1 VKWDSAVTLVK
12 DAEDHTALA
21 EKEAQKRV
29 LRVEVESATVLAS
42 AREEAEGLVWK
53 ITFLEGE
60 LVDVRRAREV
70 VEENSRGLS
79 DVAANAERC

>member
-1 VKWDSAVTLVK
+1 VKWDSVVTLVK

-60 LVDVRRAREV
+60 LVDVHQAREV
-70 VEENSRGLS
+70 VKENSRGLS
-79 DVAANAERC
+79 DVAANAEQC

>member
-1 VKWDSAVTLVK
+1 VKWDSVVTLVK